1 MGSSSVADD
10 LQVWALSSADGK
22 RGAAIYVNSDGLA
35 PPGVL
40 ASLTAERLLACR
52 MRFGRIG
59 S

>member
-1 MGSSSVADD
+1 VA
-10 LQVWALSSADGK
+10 LESFMAKELALATAAIFT
-22 RGAAIYVNSDGLA
+22 GAAIYVNSDGLA